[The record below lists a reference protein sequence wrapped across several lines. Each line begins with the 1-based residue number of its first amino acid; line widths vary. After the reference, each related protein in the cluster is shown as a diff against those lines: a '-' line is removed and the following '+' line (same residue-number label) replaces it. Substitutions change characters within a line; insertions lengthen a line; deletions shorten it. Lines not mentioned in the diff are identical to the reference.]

1 MIIMNVITN
10 VLIVLFLIPLL
21 VIFAAGVA
29 NLLANLWIAAINAI
43 QDNIAWKKAEEIVRR
58 EKERR
63 KRESL
68 DRHPK
73 S

>member
-1 MIIMNVITN
+1 MIIINVIMNV
-10 VLIVLFLIPLL
+10 LILLFLIPIL
-21 VIFAAGVA
+21 VIFAAGA
-29 NLLANLWIAAINAI
+29 ASLLTYLWITAINVM
-43 QDNIAWKKAEEIVRR
+43 QDSIAWKKAEEILRR

-63 KRESL
+63 KKESI